1 MKDVILRGFDA
12 SEVVSKLCNEM
23 VNSETP
29 YAFIKLDK
37 YYLGCYLDLKE
48 DEVGYKL
55 IIPEWDEIKDFDLD
69 NDDDVQELQEFYEWV
84 DLWIDEGISLYVEK
98 YCLNLKVEDYSPITE
113 EVAINMTH
121 QKGYLN

>member
-1 MKDVILRGFDA
+1 M
-12 SEVVSKLCNEM
+12 
-23 VNSETP
+23 
-29 YAFIKLDK
+29 
-37 YYLGCYLDLKE
+37 
-48 DEVGYKL
+48 
-55 IIPEWDEIKDFDLD
+55 KDFDLD

-84 DLWIDEGISLYVEK
+84 DLWIDEGISLYVGK